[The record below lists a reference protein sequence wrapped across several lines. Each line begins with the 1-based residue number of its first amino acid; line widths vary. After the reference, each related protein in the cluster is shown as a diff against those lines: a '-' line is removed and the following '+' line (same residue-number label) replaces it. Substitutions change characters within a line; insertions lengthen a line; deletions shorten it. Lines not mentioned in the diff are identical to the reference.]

1 MTSVLY
7 TIARY
12 LIVILFACFVCV
24 SFNVQRDRSMEKLK
38 RGYNRQRVLIV
49 FIHAL
54 AFLCIAIKVYSG
66 KAADTTLPKLG
77 LFYLAQLAYILI
89 VACILPRALP
99 LSRALNN
106 CMVMFIAT
114 GLIIQTRLGFSDAVR
129 HFLLIIAGTVL
140 YIIFS
145 VLIKKVN
152 FARNL
157 KWVYCIAGVVLLVMV
172 LVLAGVSGGAK
183 TYLDLGFITFQ
194 PLEFVKILFILF
206 VAAFFYKDKSFK
218 TVVIT
223 GIFAAVHV
231 LILVAC
237 NDLGGALI
245 LAVLYV
251 LMAYAAKK
259 DWRILMIGLAGFCAA
274 AVCAYFLFSHVRVR
288 VSAWLDPFSD
298 VADTGYQIAQSL
310 FAIGTGGWFGLG
322 LYGGSPKYIPEVSND
337 MIFSAIGEEMGVIFA
352 IMLILLWLAF
362 MLMIIR
368 ISLRV
373 SNIFYKLVCFGMGLA
388 FGVQVFLNIGGAVK
402 FIPLTGVNLPFIS
415 SGGSSVFASMI
426 MIGIV
431 QALYVIS
438 EVDVELEKE
447 ALREKLAAQSGTV
460 KGRFGRVS
468 QIEPPSGREG
478 YGTSEGYGA
487 EEYADDGYAA
497 RDEVSYGGRRD
508 KVKQVLP
515 DDCSGGRPYIYGN
528 DIRDNEP
535 YISDYDFEEE
545 SLKEQVARKVREV
558 SEENLKN
565 QASSPG
571 PISIIGEDDIARKVR
586 DIIDE
591 ESYNDSYKKETG
603 TINIIG
609 RGSNLPEEKQID
621 IIGKEEKAKKVK
633 QIDPEDF

>member
-1 MTSVLY
+1 MADVLY

-24 SFNVQRDRSMEKLK
+24 SFNVQRERPLEKLK
-38 RGYNRQRVLIV
+38 NGYNRQRVLIV
-49 FIHAL
+49 CIHAL

-66 KAADTTLPKLG
+66 KAADTTLAGLG

-89 VACILPRALP
+89 IACVLPRALP

-106 CMVMFIAT
+106 CMVMFLAT
-114 GLIIQTRLGFSDAVR
+114 GLIIQTRLGFQTALR
-129 HFLLIIAGTVL
+129 HFLLILAGTVL

-145 VLIKKVN
+145 ILIKKVN

-157 KWVYCIAGVVLLVMV
+157 KWAYCIAGVVLLVMV

-183 TYLDLGFITFQ
+183 TYLDLGFVTFQ
-194 PLEFVKILFILF
+194 PLEFVKILFVLF
-206 VAAFFYKDKSFK
+206 VASFFYKDKSFK
-218 TVVIT
+218 TVIIT
-223 GIFAAVHV
+223 GIFAAAHV

-251 LMAYAAKK
+251 LMVYVAKK
-259 DWRILMIGLAGFCAA
+259 DWKILMIGLAGFCLA
-274 AVCAYFLFSHVRVR
+274 AVCAYFLFSHVRIR
-288 VSAWLDPFSD
+288 ITAWLDPFSD
-298 VADTGYQIAQSL
+298 VANTGYQIAQSL

-322 LYGGSPKYIPEVSND
+322 LYGGSPKSIPEVTND
-337 MIFSAIGEEMGVIFA
+337 MVFSAIAEEMGVIFA
-352 IMLILLWLAF
+352 IMLIFLWLAF

-415 SGGSSVFASMI
+415 SGGSSIFASMI

-447 ALREKLAAQSGTV
+447 ALRERLAAESGIV

-468 QIEPPSGREG
+468 QIDPGQEEKS
-478 YGTSEGYGA
+478 YGA
-487 EEYADDGYAA
+487 AAGYAA
-497 RDEVSYGGRRD
+497 NEDEAYGSRTG
-508 KVKQVLP
+508 KVKQVSL
-515 DDCSGGRPYIYGN
+515 DEGSGG
-528 DIRDNEP
+528 EP

-545 SLKEQVARKVREV
+545 SFEKQVARKVREV
-558 SEENLKN
+558 SEENRRS
-565 QASSPG
+565 QASSAG
-571 PISIIGEDDIARKVR
+571 PISIIGEDDIARKVQS
-586 DIIDE
+586 IIDE
-591 ESYNDSYKKETG
+591 DSYSDYYGSERDYADPYKNGTD

-621 IIGKEEKAKKVK
+621 IIGKEEKPEKVK